1 MRKLLT
7 LLILLLAGISNA
19 SAQSS
24 ADNIIADWELQD
36 LQPMNAYG
44 TFILEPAPY
53 RMGLTAIHYYGML
66 SRIPGRVAFMG
77 SKPIQMFQT
86 LEHDCEPY
94 SLVRDY
100 PPKLP
105 EGNDYSGE
113 VGIPYSMFCPF
124 DKPEQYADEQEYG
137 MQCVITTIGYGAFAN
152 CVNLTSVKLPS
163 GLEEIRRGAF
173 ANCTSLTKINA
184 SECSNVRIYPYAFH
198 GCTNLTS
205 IDLSF
210 VGKVS
215 YYGGRCFDNCPN
227 LKSVILNAE
236 NYEYRMLNL
245 RTVPSLETV
254 RVVTENP
261 NQNAYRDDEHDPFFE
276 EEYQNA
282 ILIVPDGSKEK
293 YQTALPW
300 KNFANIMT
308 EGEYAGVNSSIVG
321 KEIVN
326 LDGKTSSLIDYDA
339 TAEIFDTNGIKVADL
354 TPASPE
360 FSADFPGIFIIR
372 SGANTQKVVLQ

>member
-1 MRKLLT
+1 MKKLLT
-7 LLILLLAGISNA
+7 LLILLIAGISSA

-24 ADNIIADWELQD
+24 ADDIIADWELQD
-36 LQPMNAYG
+36 IQPINAYG

-113 VGIPYSMFCPF
+113 VEIPYSMFCPF

-173 ANCTSLTKINA
+173 ANCTSLTKIDA

-210 VGKVS
+210 VGNVS

-236 NYEYRMLNL
+236 NDEYRMLNL

-261 NQNAYRDDEHDPFFE
+261 KQETRADEYDPFFE

-326 LDGKTSSLIDYDA
+326 LDGKTATLIDYDA
-339 TAEIFDTNGIKVADL
+339 TAEIFDATGLRVAEL

>member
-1 MRKLLT
+1 MKKLLT
-7 LLILLLAGISNA
+7 LLILLIAGISSA

-24 ADNIIADWELQD
+24 ADDIIADWELQD
-36 LQPMNAYG
+36 IQPINAYG

-113 VGIPYSMFCPF
+113 VEIPYSMFCPF

-173 ANCTSLTKINA
+173 ANCTSLTKIDA

-210 VGKVS
+210 VGNVS

-236 NYEYRMLNL
+236 NDEYRMLNL

-261 NQNAYRDDEHDPFFE
+261 KQETRADEYDPFFE
-276 EEYQNA
+276 EEYHNA

-326 LDGKTSSLIDYDA
+326 LDGKTATLIDYDA
-339 TAEIFDTNGIKVADL
+339 TAEIFDATGLKVAEL

-372 SGANTQKVVLQ
+372 SGANAQKVVLQ

>member
-1 MRKLLT
+1 MKKLLT

-24 ADNIIADWELQD
+24 ADDIIADWELQD

-53 RMGLTAIHYYGML
+53 RMGLTAYHYYGML

-113 VGIPYSMFCPF
+113 VEIPYSMFCPF
-124 DKPEQYADEQEYG
+124 DKPEQYVDEQEYG

-173 ANCTSLTKINA
+173 ANCTSLTKIDA

-210 VGKVS
+210 VGNVS

-236 NYEYRMLNL
+236 NDEYRMLNL

-261 NQNAYRDDEHDPFFE
+261 KQETRADEYDPFFE

-326 LDGKTSSLIDYDA
+326 LDGKTATLIDYDA
-339 TAEIFDTNGIKVADL
+339 TAEIFDATGLKVAEL

-372 SGANTQKVVLQ
+372 SGANAQKVVLQ

>member
-1 MRKLLT
+1 MKKLLT
-7 LLILLLAGISNA
+7 LLILLIAGISSA

-24 ADNIIADWELQD
+24 ADDIIADWELQD
-36 LQPMNAYG
+36 IQPINAYG

-113 VGIPYSMFCPF
+113 VEIPYSMFCPF

-173 ANCTSLTKINA
+173 ANCTSLTKIDA

-210 VGKVS
+210 VGNVS

-236 NYEYRMLNL
+236 NDEYRMLNL

-261 NQNAYRDDEHDPFFE
+261 KQETRADEYDPFFE
-276 EEYQNA
+276 EEYHNA

-326 LDGKTSSLIDYDA
+326 LDGKTATLIDYDA
-339 TAEIFDTNGIKVADL
+339 TAEIFDATGLKVAEL

>member
-1 MRKLLT
+1 MKKLLT
-7 LLILLLAGISNA
+7 PLILLLAGISNA

-24 ADNIIADWELQD
+24 ADDIIADWELQD

-53 RMGLTAIHYYGML
+53 RMGLTAYHYYGML

-86 LEHDCEPY
+86 LEHDCESY

-113 VGIPYSMFCPF
+113 VEIPYSMFCPF

-137 MQCVITTIGYGAFAN
+137 MQCVVTTIGYGAFAN

-173 ANCTSLTKINA
+173 ANCTSLTKIDA
-184 SECSNVRIYPYAFH
+184 SECCNVRIYPYAFH

-210 VGKVS
+210 VGNVS

-236 NYEYRMLNL
+236 NDEYRMLNL

-261 NQNAYRDDEHDPFFE
+261 KQETRADEYDPFFE

-326 LDGKTSSLIDYDA
+326 LDGKTATLIDYDA
-339 TAEIFDTNGIKVADL
+339 TAEIFDATGLKVAEL